1 MIAWSFLKRGFV
13 VAAPPFNGFY
23 HQKFMLSCVSC
34 VVKIQRYAIF
44 K

>member
-13 VAAPPFNGFY
+13 VATPHFNRFC
-23 HQKFMLSCVSC
+23 HQKFVLSC

>member
-13 VAAPPFNGFY
+13 VVAPPFNRFY
-23 HQKFMLSCVSC
+23 HQKFMFSC

>member
-13 VAAPPFNGFY
+13 FARSHFNRFH
-23 HQKFMLSCVSC
+23 HQKFMFSC

>member
-13 VAAPPFNGFY
+13 VATPHFNRFY
-23 HQKFMLSCVSC
+23 HQKSALPC
-34 VVKIQRYAIF
+34 VVKVQHHAIF

>member
-13 VAAPPFNGFY
+13 VATPHFSGFC
-23 HQKFMLSCVSC
+23 HQKFMLSCV
-34 VVKIQRYAIF
+34 VKNRSYAIF

>member
-13 VAAPPFNGFY
+13 FVAPHFNGFY
-23 HQKFMLSCVSC
+23 HQKFMLSCV
-34 VVKIQRYAIF
+34 VKIQRYAIF

>member
-13 VAAPPFNGFY
+13 VTTPHFSGFY
-23 HQKFMLSCVSC
+23 HQKFMFSC

>member
-1 MIAWSFLKRGFV
+1 MIAWSFLKGGFV
-13 VAAPPFNGFY
+13 VVAPNFDRFY
-23 HQKFMLSCVSC
+23 HQTFMFSC

>member
-13 VAAPPFNGFY
+13 VATPHFNKFY
-23 HQKFMLSCVSC
+23 HQKFMLPC
-34 VVKIQRYAIF
+34 VVRNRIYAIF

>member
-1 MIAWSFLKRGFV
+1 MIDRSFLKREFV
-13 VAAPPFNGFY
+13 VATPHFNRFY
-23 HQKFMLSCVSC
+23 HQKFMFSC

>member
-1 MIAWSFLKRGFV
+1 MIAWSFLKREFV
-13 VAAPPFNGFY
+13 VAAPPFNRFC
-23 HQKFMLSCVSC
+23 HQKFMLSC

>member
-13 VAAPPFNGFY
+13 VATPPFNRFY
-23 HQKFMLSCVSC
+23 HRKFMLSC

>member
-1 MIAWSFLKRGFV
+1 MIAWSFLKREFV
-13 VAAPPFNGFY
+13 FVAPHFNRFY
-23 HQKFMLSCVSC
+23 HQKSTLPC

>member
-13 VAAPPFNGFY
+13 VATLRFNRFC
-23 HQKFMLSCVSC
+23 HQKFMLSC

>member
-1 MIAWSFLKRGFV
+1 MIAWSFLKRGFF
-13 VAAPPFNGFY
+13 VATPPFNRFY
-23 HQKFMLSCVSC
+23 HQKFMFSC

>member
-13 VAAPPFNGFY
+13 VAAPPFNRFH
-23 HQKFMLSCVSC
+23 HQKFMLSCV
-34 VVKIQRYAIF
+34 VKNRSYAIF

>member
-1 MIAWSFLKRGFV
+1 MIAWSFLKREFV
-13 VAAPPFNGFY
+13 VATPHFNRFC
-23 HQKFMLSCVSC
+23 HQKFMLSC

>member
-13 VAAPPFNGFY
+13 VATPRFNGFY
-23 HQKFMLSCVSC
+23 HQKLMFSC

>member
-1 MIAWSFLKRGFV
+1 MIAWSFLKREFV
-13 VAAPPFNGFY
+13 VATPPFNRFY
-23 HQKFMLSCVSC
+23 HQRFMLSC

>member
-1 MIAWSFLKRGFV
+1 MIAWSFLKREFV
-13 VAAPPFNGFY
+13 VATPPFNSFY
-23 HQKFMLSCVSC
+23 HQKFMLSC

>member
-13 VAAPPFNGFY
+13 VATPHFNRFC
-23 HQKFMLSCVSC
+23 HQKFMLSCV
-34 VVKIQRYAIF
+34 VKIRRHAIF

>member
-1 MIAWSFLKRGFV
+1 MIAWSFLKREFV
-13 VAAPPFNGFY
+13 VATPPFNGFY
-23 HQKFMLSCVSC
+23 HQKFVFSC

>member
-13 VAAPPFNGFY
+13 VAMPHFNRFH
-23 HQKFMLSCVSC
+23 HQKFMFSC
-34 VVKIQRYAIF
+34 VVKNRSYAIF

>member
-13 VAAPPFNGFY
+13 VAPPNFNRFY
-23 HQKFMLSCVSC
+23 HQKFMFSC
-34 VVKIQRYAIF
+34 VVKIQRCAIF

>member
-13 VAAPPFNGFY
+13 VATPHFNRFY
-23 HQKFMLSCVSC
+23 YQKFILSC
-34 VVKIQRYAIF
+34 VVKIQRHAIF

>member
-13 VAAPPFNGFY
+13 VATSHFNRFH
-23 HQKFMLSCVSC
+23 HQKSILSC
-34 VVKIQRYAIF
+34 VVKNRIYAIF

>member
-1 MIAWSFLKRGFV
+1 MIAWFFLKRGFV
-13 VAAPPFNGFY
+13 VATPNFNRFY
-23 HQKFMLSCVSC
+23 HQKFMFSC

>member
-1 MIAWSFLKRGFV
+1 MIAWSFLKREFV
-13 VAAPPFNGFY
+13 FATPHFNGFY
-23 HQKFMLSCVSC
+23 HQKFMFSC

>member
-1 MIAWSFLKRGFV
+1 MIAWSFLKGGFV
-13 VAAPPFNGFY
+13 FATPHFNRLY
-23 HQKFMLSCVSC
+23 HQKFMFSC